1 MSAAYEKLGVFYLG
15 RTVNPAGEGAE
26 PLLYDSKDLVTHAVC
41 VGMTGS
47 GKTGLGIG
55 LLEEAALDGIPAIA
69 IDPKGDLGNLLLTFP
84 DLSPADFRPWI
95 DEAEAARLG
104 MTSDALAANR
114 AEAWKKGLAEWDQD
128 ADRIRR
134 FRDSTG
140 AVIYTPGSDAGIPLR
155 VLRSFAAPPPA
166 VREDAEHFR
175 ECVSAAASGLL
186 CLAGI
191 DADPVTG
198 REHILLANILDRAW
212 REGEDLD
219 LAGVIRRIQNPPFT
233 EVGVFDLESFF
244 PANERFALAMA
255 VNHLL
260 ASPGF
265 AAWMEGEA
273 LDAGRLLFGP
283 DGKPRLSVV
292 SIAHLGER
300 ERMFLVTML
309 LNEVVSWM
317 RSQPGTGSLRAILY
331 MDEVFGYL
339 PPTANPP
346 SKTPLLTLLKQARA
360 YGVGVV
366 LATQNPVD
374 LDYKALSNAGTWFL
388 GRLQTERDKLR
399 VLDGL
404 EGASAAGGRAFD
416 RAGMERLLSGLGSR
430 VFLMNDVHDDAP
442 VLFKTRWTLSYLG
455 GPLTRAQIGRLMAGR
470 KAAAGGVPAT
480 VTPTAATAAAGGERP
495 ALPPGIPETFLEPA
509 GGAGS
514 GAPVYRPALLGRAKL
529 HWASAAA
536 GVDEWKDIALL
547 SLLLDGVEEDPWA
560 SAEEL
565 PPGASLGS
573 APVEPCRFA
582 DVPAKARAAA
592 SYSAWAKALAAHL
605 YQDRPVVLRRSPDLR
620 LTSRPGEAEGDF
632 RARLSLVLRERR
644 DDAVAKL
651 RQRYE
656 PKVAQLQERIRTAGQ
671 RVERESAQ
679 KSQQQLST
687 AVAVGAT
694 VLGAL
699 FGRKKLSV
707 GTVGRAST
715 AMRSAGRAQ
724 QEAGDVQRAEESL
737 EATRQRL
744 AALEEEVRSE
754 VAKLEGGVDA
764 SALPLEEVVVRAKK
778 TDLVV
783 QPVALAWTPWRA
795 GAEGALVPDFT
806 RASGDDPRSAST

>member
-1 MSAAYEKLGVFYLG
+1 MSSAYEKLGVFYLG
-15 RTVNPAGEGAE
+15 RHVDAAGGEGAE

-55 LLEEAALDGIPAIA
+55 LLEEAALDGIPAVA
-69 IDPKGDLGNLLLTFP
+69 IDPKGDLGNLLLAFP
-84 DLSPADFRPWI
+84 DLAPGDFRPWI
-95 DEAEAARLG
+95 DEAEAERLG
-104 MTSDALAANR
+104 MTPDAFAADR
-114 AEAWKKGLAEWDQD
+114 AAAWRKGLAEWQQD

-134 FRDSTG
+134 FRESTD

-155 VLRSFAAPPPA
+155 VLRSFVAPPAA
-166 VREDAEHFR
+166 VREDAELFR
-175 ECVSAAASGLL
+175 ERVSAAASGLL
-186 CLAGI
+186 CLAGV

-212 REGEDLD
+212 RQGEDLD
-219 LAGVIRRIQNPPFT
+219 LAGVIRRIQSPPFA

-244 PANERFALAMA
+244 PAKERFALAMA

-265 AAWMEGEA
+265 AAWLEGEP
-273 LDAGRLLFGP
+273 LDAGRLLFTT

-292 SIAHLGER
+292 CIAHLGER

-309 LNEVVSWM
+309 LNEIVSWM

-360 YGVGVV
+360 YGLGVV
-366 LATQNPVD
+366 LSTQNPVD

-404 EGASAAGGRAFD
+404 EGASGASGRAFD
-416 RAGMERLLSGLGSR
+416 RAGMDRLLSGLGSR
-430 VFLMNDVHDDAP
+430 VFLMNNVHEDSPA
-442 VLFKTRWTLSYLG
+442 LFRTRWTLSYLG
-455 GPLTRAQIGRLMAGR
+455 GPLTRAQIGRLMAKR
-470 KAAAGGVPAT
+470 KAAASAPAPASAT
-480 VTPTAATAAAGGERP
+480 TTAAAGTDRP
-495 ALPPGIPETFLEPA
+495 VLPPGIPELFLEPA
-509 GGAGS
+509 GVAG
-514 GAPVYRPALLGRAKL
+514 GGELVYRPALLGRAKL
-529 HWASAAA
+529 HWASAPA
-536 GVDEWKDIALL
+536 GVDEWKDLALL

-565 PPGASLGS
+565 PAGAALGAAPLGS
-573 APVEPCRFA
+573 CRFA
-582 DVPAKARAAA
+582 DVPAKARAAT
-592 SYSAWAKALAAHL
+592 SYAAWTKALAAHL
-605 YQDRPVVLRRSPDLR
+605 YRERPLVLRRSADLR
-620 LTSRPGEAEGDF
+620 QTSRPGEAEGDF

-644 DDAVAKL
+644 DAAVAKL

-656 PKVAQLQERIRTAGQ
+656 PKVAQLQERIRTAEQ

-737 EATRQRL
+737 DATRQRL
-744 AALEEEVRSE
+744 AALEEELGAE
-754 VAKLEGGVDA
+754 VAALEGGVDA
-764 SALPLEEVVVRAKK
+764 SALPLEEVVVRARK

-795 GAEGALVPDFT
+795 GAGGALLPDFART
-806 RASGDDPRSAST
+806 PGGGPRSAHA